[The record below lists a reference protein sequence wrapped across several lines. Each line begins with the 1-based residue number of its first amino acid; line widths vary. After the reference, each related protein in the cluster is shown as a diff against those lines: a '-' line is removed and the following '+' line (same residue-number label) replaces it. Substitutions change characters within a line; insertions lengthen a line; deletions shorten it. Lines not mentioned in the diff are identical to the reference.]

1 MKIQYLILCSVYL
14 VCESI
19 YAADGSINFTGRVF
33 DNACVIDSDSSSLV
47 VTLPTVSTNR
57 LKAEG
62 DVSGR
67 TPFKINISNCTAA
80 NITAYFEPGPNID
93 VITGRLTNQAKDGA
107 KNISIQLL
115 SKKGAP
121 ILILPMA
128 NLDSN
133 EFEAI
138 KVPTGTDKSKTTL
151 YYSAEYYATG
161 AVTAG
166 PVSATVQYTIIYK

>member
-1 MKIQYLILCSVYL
+1 MKIQYIPICFICLIG
-14 VCESI
+14 ESI

-33 DNACVIDSDSSSLV
+33 DNACVVDGDSSSLV
-47 VTLPTVSTNR
+47 VALPSVSTNR
-57 LKAEG
+57 LKVEG

-93 VITGRLTNQAKDGA
+93 VITGRLSNQAKDGA

-115 SKKGAP
+115 SKKGSP
-121 ILILPMA
+121 ILILPVA
-128 NLDSN
+128 SVDSN

-138 KVPTGTDKSKTTL
+138 KVPTGTEKSKTTL
-151 YYSAEYYATG
+151 YYAAEYYATG